1 MNSKIN
7 GGTTMKAEVLE
18 KVTDVRAAAAQ
29 LGAEAGR
36 VKEVVAE
43 AVEDG
48 INAAKRAV
56 KQGRRAAEDLVD
68 DAERQVKQHPL
79 SSLGVT
85 FGIGLGL
92 GIVIGALTARSS
104 FRF

>member
-36 VKEVVAE
+36 VKEVVAD

-56 KQGRRAAEDLVD
+56 KQGRRAAEGFID
-68 DAERQVKQHPL
+68 DAEHQVRRNPL
-79 SSLGVT
+79 SAIGVS

-92 GIVIGALTARSS
+92 GIVIGALTARNS